1 VLIALLEEYL
11 ELGGVGSLHL
21 HFSLSARKK
30 LPQYYDRTKAWD
42 HNICQSFMLKVHGGH
57 LLSGEFRVWE
67 CLSEFRHS
75 LKLS

>member
-1 VLIALLEEYL
+1 MLIALLEEYL

-42 HNICQSFMLKVHGGH
+42 HNICQSFMLKVHGGIYYPENFGFG
-57 LLSGEFRVWE
+57 SV
-67 CLSEFRHS
+67 CLN
-75 LKLS
+75 LGTV